1 MTEEFKFK
9 LFEKT
14 VLELGF
20 EEVKRQ
26 TFRWYINPILY
37 VDIEFR
43 WTYLLYNCN
52 MRIGKKD
59 EPLASLEYK
68 EIVYIKE
75 IFNKAEDLIWCD
87 KYYIK
92 RIIQSMLAQMITDH
106 IDMAWGTFIIKRI
119 ER

>member
-1 MTEEFKFK
+1 MTVLEEFK

-75 IFNKAEDLIWCD
+75 IFNSTGDPIWCD

-92 RIIQSMLAQMITDH
+92 HIIISLFTRMIREH
-106 IDMAWGTFIIKRI
+106 VDMAWDTFIIK
-119 ER
+119 

>member
-1 MTEEFKFK
+1 MKVFEGFK

-20 EEVKRQ
+20 EEVKQQ
-26 TFRWYINPILY
+26 TFRWYINSILY

-43 WTYLLYNCN
+43 GTYLLYKCN
-52 MRIGKKD
+52 MKVGKKN

-68 EIVYIKE
+68 KIVYMNE
-75 IFNKAEDLIWCD
+75 IIHSTGEPIWCD

-106 IDMAWGTFIIKRI
+106 IDMAWGTFIIK
-119 ER
+119 

>member
-26 TFRWYINPILY
+26 TFRWYFNSILY

-43 WTYLLYNCN
+43 GTYLLYNCN
-52 MRIGKKD
+52 MKVGKKN
-59 EPLASLEYK
+59 EQLASLEYK
-68 EIVYIKE
+68 DIIYKPEGLTWC
-75 IFNKAEDLIWCD
+75 NKYW
-87 KYYIK
+87 IK
-92 RIIQSMLAQMITDH
+92 RIIQFLLTQII
-106 IDMAWGTFIIKRI
+106 IDQIDTAWGKFIIQ
-119 ER
+119 

>member
-1 MTEEFKFK
+1 MTVLEEFK

-20 EEVKRQ
+20 EEVKQQ

-43 WTYLLYNCN
+43 GTYLLYNCN
-52 MRIGKKD
+52 MKVGKKN

-68 EIVYIKE
+68 NIIY
-75 IFNKAEDLIWCD
+75 KAEDWCD

-92 RIIQSMLAQMITDH
+92 RIIQSMLAQMIIDH
-106 IDMAWGTFIIKRI
+106 IDIAWGTYIIK
-119 ER
+119 

>member
-75 IFNKAEDLIWCD
+75 IFNSTGDPIWCD
-87 KYYIK
+87 KDYIK
-92 RIIQSMLAQMITDH
+92 HIIISLFTKMIREH
-106 IDMAWGTFIIKRI
+106 VDMAWGTFIIK
-119 ER
+119 

>member
-1 MTEEFKFK
+1 MTVLEKFK

-20 EEVKRQ
+20 EEVKQQ

-43 WTYLLYNCN
+43 GTYLLYICN
-52 MRIGKKD
+52 MKVGKKN

-68 EIVYIKE
+68 KIIY
-75 IFNKAEDLIWCD
+75 KAEDLIWCD

-92 RIIQSMLAQMITDH
+92 RIIQSMLAQMIADH

>member
-1 MTEEFKFK
+1 MTVLEEFK

-20 EEVKRQ
+20 EEVNRQ
-26 TFRWYINPILY
+26 TFRWYFSPILY

-43 WTYLLYNCN
+43 GTYLLYNCN
-52 MRIGKKD
+52 MKVGKKN

-68 EIVYIKE
+68 KIIY
-75 IFNKAEDLIWCD
+75 KAEGLTWCN

-92 RIIQSMLAQMITDH
+92 RIIQVMVTQIITDQ
-106 IDMAWGTFIIKRI
+106 IDIAWGPFVIK
-119 ER
+119 

>member
-1 MTEEFKFK
+1 MTVLEEFK

-20 EEVKRQ
+20 EEVKQQ

-43 WTYLLYNCN
+43 GTYLLYNCN
-52 MRIGKKD
+52 MRIGKKN

-68 EIVYIKE
+68 KIVYMKE
-75 IFNKAEDLIWCD
+75 IIHSTEDPSWCD

-92 RIIQSMLAQMITDH
+92 HIIISLFTQMIRDH
-106 IDMAWGTFIIKRI
+106 VDMAWDTFIIK
-119 ER
+119 